1 MPVPFGPE
9 RSFQVM
15 QNLHIKD
22 ALDGVKSG
30 GVLRSRDTCAIG
42 ESLSRLIGESASDA
56 VLAWAGTVGLRHM
69 DAAELVQTTGISE
82 EAAAKIVATR
92 DLHAALETYDEP
104 ELTCSQEVLRA
115 LPRDLRNL
123 ETEVILGCALNAR
136 ARLIAMVLL
145 GRGGAGQTALTPK
158 DVFQPMVR
166 LGARAMILV
175 HNHPSRSIDASDDDV
190 RFTHRIIKL
199 GASLGIPLL
208 DHIIVAGRE
217 TLSLCQHGLMPVPDS
232 LDELFDHSDG

>member
-1 MPVPFGPE
+1 MT
-9 RSFQVM
+9 
-15 QNLHIKD
+15 NLHIKD
-22 ALDGVKSG
+22 ALDGVEPG
-30 GVLRSRDTCAIG
+30 GILRSRDTCAVA
-42 ESLSRLIGESASDA
+42 EPLSRLVGESAASA

-69 DAAELVQTTGISE
+69 DIAELVRCAGISQG
-82 EAAAKIVATR
+82 AAEQIVATR
-92 DLHAALETYDEP
+92 ALQAALDDYDEP
-104 ELTCSQEVLRA
+104 ELTCSQEVVRA
-115 LPRDLRNL
+115 LPRDLRSL

-175 HNHPSRSIDASDDDV
+175 HNHPSRSVDASDDDV

-217 TLSLCQHGLMPVPDS
+217 TLSLCQHGLMPIPDG